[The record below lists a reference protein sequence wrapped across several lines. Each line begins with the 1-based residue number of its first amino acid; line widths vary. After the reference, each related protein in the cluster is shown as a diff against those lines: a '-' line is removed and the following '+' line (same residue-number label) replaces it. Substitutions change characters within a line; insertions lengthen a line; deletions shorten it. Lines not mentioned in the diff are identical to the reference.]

1 MAAQLPS
8 PRGTLRS
15 IAAWRLVRRVLHLA
29 RGGIS
34 GVLTIRHS
42 SNGQYADGEA
52 RSGRHARA
60 LRARVERGPW
70 SVDRGAWSVERGGGT
85 ATPPLHMRLELFD
98 PFARHAI
105 GERLH
110 SSDLSGTTLKSTHAR
125 DFGRTSDPAE
135 SIAIFRIDT
144 AH

>member
-1 MAAQLPS
+1 MASTPTAKPDRAGM
-8 PRGTLRS
+8 P
-15 IAAWRLVRRVLHLA
+15 APC
-29 RGGIS
+29 
-34 GVLTIRHS
+34 
-42 SNGQYADGEA
+42 
-52 RSGRHARA
+52 ARA
-60 LRARVERGPW
+60 W
-70 SVDRGAWSVERGGGT
+70 SVDRGAWTVERGAWSVERGGGT